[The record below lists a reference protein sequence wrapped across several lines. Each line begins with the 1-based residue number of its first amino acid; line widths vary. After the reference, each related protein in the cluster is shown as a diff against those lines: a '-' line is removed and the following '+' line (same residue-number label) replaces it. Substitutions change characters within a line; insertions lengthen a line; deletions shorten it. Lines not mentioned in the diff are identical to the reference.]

1 MNPFYDGKAKAAV
14 GAKNP
19 DVPAQMSGEVP
30 AAISGDHGLGTNQP
44 MTDDHNEPMGAG
56 AGQDVTIDNS
66 DGKEMLYPE
75 LLQEKKSNFFDGEP
89 IFQPAQNSEIKEVL
103 LGKSL
108 MKAETKDGKQ
118 LTMQQNSSPGAQ
130 FQNIVMLYDPKC
142 KHSQA
147 FKAEYVKFA
156 K

>member
-1 MNPFYDGKAKAAV
+1 MNPFYDGKDKAAV

-19 DVPAQMSGEVP
+19 DVPASMSGEVP
-30 AAISGDHGLGTNQP
+30 AEISGDHGLGTNQP
-44 MTDDHNEPMGAG
+44 MTDDNNEAMGAG
-56 AGQDVTIDNS
+56 SGKDVTIDNS
-66 DGKEMLYPE
+66 DGKEMLEPE
-75 LLQEKKSNFFDGEP
+75 LLQEKKSNFFEGEP

-108 MKAETKDGKQ
+108 MKAETKGGQ
-118 LTMQQNSSPGAQ
+118 LTMHQNSSPGAQ
-130 FQNIVMLYDPKC
+130 YQNIVMIYDPKC

-156 K
+156 N